1 MWHLNPLL
9 GASLIVFT
17 CLVEPAFHTFG
28 ERCEVAGR
36 MLTEG
41 VNHCLLNSLKLLVL
55 CHTPGIIQASWQ
67 VLQEHIR
74 CMKSFRIISCLLVSP
89 RKHKTFQ
96 PTMYYT
102 EENQK
107 SCDVVKRI
115 QKTNLKFK
123 KACKAIVLLNNSLE
137 SLQVRYNR
145 ARGSDRRS
153 FRYNIRLR
161 LCTVEGARNMFY
173 EYASQQA
180 DEMEELQDKL
190 ITSEDEFYSSE
201 GSVNSDSD
209 DSQC

>member
-1 MWHLNPLL
+1 
-9 GASLIVFT
+9 
-17 CLVEPAFHTFG
+17 
-28 ERCEVAGR
+28 
-36 MLTEG
+36 
-41 VNHCLLNSLKLLVL
+41 
-55 CHTPGIIQASWQ
+55 
-67 VLQEHIR
+67 
-74 CMKSFRIISCLLVSP
+74 
-89 RKHKTFQ
+89 
-96 PTMYYT
+96 MYYT
-102 EENQK
+102 EESQQ
-107 SCDVVKRI
+107 SCDVVRKI
-115 QKTNLKFK
+115 HKTNLKFK

-190 ITSEDEFYSSE
+190 MTSEDEFYSSE